1 MSTFLPFVQPSQIR
15 LSRTSE
21 GDLLLELFEATEQ
34 TADAAQK
41 SSSHSFLLDANARI
55 HLMASLKEALLQPV
69 LPSVPRRLSL
79 SQSHPVS
86 APIVAPQPPM
96 PSSATVDLE
105 ARYLNALRQL
115 NCPFEFER
123 SIQFQSDQIKAG
135 RMLAGHDL
143 RLPSSLTQ
151 PEILAL
157 LHELYFPENHLEALM
172 AQLPTSHHLHL
183 GFEPQS
189 ETALFKIYLESDVEP
204 DPPVRYRAWKY
215 APFSEQCFTS
225 IYTPLRFSSPSQL
238 SQLLL
243 THFSL
248 LAGPVAIEPSL
259 RALLQSLFSIAEHC
273 MYRTRAE
280 DFELLHVTEDQSDR
294 QSFDLNLY
302 SSRLNVEAVLEQLLL
317 MFGCLGLDQQRCLL
331 SLQQCLAL
339 PLGHISFGY
348 HRKQEPFFTLY
359 YGAASVV

>member
-1 MSTFLPFVQPSQIR
+1 MSTFLPFVKPSQIR
-15 LSRTSE
+15 LSRTPE
-21 GDLLLELFEATEQ
+21 GDLLLELFEDTEQ

-41 SSSHSFLLDANARI
+41 SSSHRFLLDANARI
-55 HLMASLKEALLQPV
+55 HLLASLKEALVQPV

-79 SQSHPVS
+79 SQSPPVS

-96 PSSATVDLE
+96 ASSATADLE

-123 SIQFQSDQIKAG
+123 SIQFQSDQIKGG

-157 LHELYFPENHLEALM
+157 LHELYFPENHLDTLV
-172 AQLPTSHHLHL
+172 AQLPSSHHLHL
-183 GFEPQS
+183 GFEPQN
-189 ETALFKIYLESDVEP
+189 ETALFKIYLEFDVES
-204 DPPVRYRAWKY
+204 DSPVRYRAWKY

-225 IYTPLRFSSPSQL
+225 IYTSLRFSSPSQL

-243 THFSL
+243 THFSF
-248 LAGPVAIEPSL
+248 LAGPVATEPTL

-273 MYRTRAE
+273 MHRTNAE
-280 DFELLHVTEDQSDR
+280 DLELLHVTEDQSDR

-302 SSRLNVEAVLEQLLL
+302 SARLNAKAILEQLLL
-317 MFGCLGLDQQRCLL
+317 MFSSLGLDQQRGLL
-331 SLQQCLAL
+331 SLQHCLTQ
-339 PLGHISFGY
+339 PLGHISLGC
-348 HRKQEPFFTLY
+348 HRNLQPFFTLY
-359 YGAASVV
+359 YGASLFI